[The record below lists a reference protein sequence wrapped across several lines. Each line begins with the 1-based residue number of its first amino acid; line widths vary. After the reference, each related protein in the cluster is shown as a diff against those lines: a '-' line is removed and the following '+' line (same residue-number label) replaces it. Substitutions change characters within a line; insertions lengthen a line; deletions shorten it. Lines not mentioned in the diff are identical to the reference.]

1 MILFFENGRLGNQ
14 LFQYYGL
21 RRYFPNQNLIFLG
34 CEDLKK
40 SFDNI
45 TAKFIFKRQQI
56 KKVHFRILRI
66 ILLLLSKV
74 RIIGKITHS
83 VGKKNFKV
91 VVIRSFLLNVYIAD
105 SIYFQHQ
112 DCIKNIDAPP
122 VLKKKLIKISKV
134 WLKKKKILSF
144 KNQLVFVHIRRG
156 DYLSW
161 PFAKFPAV
169 VDISWYRLAML
180 KIKKKINKP
189 IFIIMSDDLS
199 YVRKYFKES
208 NFLIIS
214 NNQAEVDLAIMSMC
228 SGGILSPSSFAWWGA
243 FFARFKKKDRINSYF
258 ISTKFW
264 AGHRLKKWFPEY
276 FYTNWISYI

>member
-14 LFQYYGL
+14 LFQYSGL
-21 RRYFPNQNLIFLG
+21 RKYFPDQNLIFFG

-45 TAKFIFKRQQI
+45 EVKFISKRLELE
-56 KKVHFRILRI
+56 KFHFRMLRI
-66 ILLLLSKV
+66 IFLLLAKV
-74 RIIGKITHS
+74 RVFGKITHS
-83 VGKKNFKV
+83 IGKRNFKV
-91 VVIRSFLLNVYIAD
+91 AVQPSFLLNVYIAD
-105 SIYFQHQ
+105 SIFFQHQ
-112 DCIKNIDAPP
+112 DCTKNLAVVP
-122 VLKKKLIKISKV
+122 VLKKKILKFAED

-144 KNQLVFVHIRRG
+144 KKQMVFIHIRRG
-156 DYLSW
+156 DYLTW
-161 PFAKFPAV
+161 PFTKFPAF
-169 VDISWYRLAML
+169 VDINWYRIAML

-199 YVRKYFKES
+199 YVRKHFKES

-214 NNQAEVDLAIMSMC
+214 ENQAEVDLAIMSMC

-243 FFARFKKKDRINSYF
+243 FMARSKKTDKVNKYF
-258 ISTKFW
+258 ISPKFW
-264 AGHRLKKWFPEY
+264 AGHRLKKWFPAY

>member
-21 RRYFPNQNLIFLG
+21 RKYFPNQNLVFFG

-45 TAKFIFKRQQI
+45 AVKFIFKRQQI
-56 KKVHFRILRI
+56 KKVLFRILRI

-74 RIIGKITHS
+74 RIIGKIKHS
-83 VGKKNFKV
+83 VGKKNFKI
-91 VVIRSFLLNVYIAD
+91 VVIRSFLLNIYIAD
-105 SIYFQHQ
+105 SIYFQHH
-112 DCIKNIDAPP
+112 DCIKNIDALP
-122 VLKKKLIKISKV
+122 VLKKKLIKISKA

-189 IFIIMSDDLS
+189 IFIIISDDLS
-199 YVRKYFKES
+199 YIRKYFKES

-214 NNQAEVDLAIMSMC
+214 NNQAEVDFAIMSMC
-228 SGGILSPSSFAWWGA
+228 SGGVLSPSSFAWWGA
-243 FFARFKKKDRINSYF
+243 FMARSKKIDKAKLYF
-258 ISTKFW
+258 IAPKFW
-264 AGHRLKKWFPEY
+264 AGHRKKNWFPPY
-276 FYTNWISYI
+276 FYTNWINYI